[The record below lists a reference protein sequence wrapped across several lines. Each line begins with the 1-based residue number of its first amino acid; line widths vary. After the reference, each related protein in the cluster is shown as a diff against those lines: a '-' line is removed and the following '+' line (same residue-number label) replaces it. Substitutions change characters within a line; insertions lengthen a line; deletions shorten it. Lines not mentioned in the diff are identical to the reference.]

1 VELRERL
8 AGGNAPTT
16 AVEHQPAAAADT
28 SFVELKDRIHMAVIS
43 ELGPR
48 LYNEALSHA
57 ALRDVVLHDV
67 RQRLAQERGIST
79 ADRERL
85 TQEIANDTLGHGP
98 IEPLLQDD
106 TVNEVM
112 VNGPSDVWVERAGRL
127 EKTGVRF
134 TDEHHLRR
142 IINKIVAQVGRRVD
156 ESSPMVDARLPDGSR
171 VNAVLPPLSLTG
183 PLLTIRKFSKRR
195 MDLGDMVQI
204 NSLTAAAKDFLE
216 AAIEAELNILIS
228 GGTGSGKTTL
238 LNALSSAIPED
249 HRIVT
254 IEDAAELRLNQAH
267 VLRLEARPKNVE
279 GQGEVPI
286 RELVRNALRMRPD
299 RIVVG
304 EVRGSEALDML
315 QAMNTGHDGSLST
328 CHANTPRDAV
338 ARVESMV
345 LMAGIDF
352 PMSAIRQQLSRA
364 LDLIVQIERFNDGA
378 RRITNI
384 TEVQR
389 MEGDTVTLQD
399 IFEYRIDKESGDG
412 KGQLYYTGLRP
423 TCGKFERNGIPL
435 PGYMDAHNF
444 SGGSAPAP
452 GQSTVGA
459 VAGMPQANFGIRP
472 GRVERRFGR

>member
-8 AGGNAPTT
+8 AGGNTPTT
-16 AVEHQPAAAADT
+16 TTEHQQPRAQND

-57 ALRDVVLHDV
+57 ALRDVVLADV
-67 RQRLAQERGIST
+67 RQRLGLERGLAT

-112 VNGPSDVWVERAGRL
+112 VNGPSDVWVERSGRL

-183 PLLTIRKFSKRR
+183 PLLTIRKFSKKRW
-195 MDLGDMVQI
+195 DLGDLVTI
-204 NSLTAAAKDFLE
+204 NSLTPAAKEFLD
-216 AAIEAELNILIS
+216 AAIRAELNILIS

-249 HRIVT
+249 QRIVT

-267 VLRLEARPKNVE
+267 VLRLESRPKNVE
-279 GQGEVPI
+279 GQGEIPI

-304 EVRGSEALDML
+304 EVRGAEALDML

-338 ARVESMV
+338 SRVESMV
-345 LMAGIDF
+345 LMAGIEF
-352 PMSAIRQQLSRA
+352 PMQAVRQQLSRA
-364 LDLIVQIERFNDGA
+364 LDLIVQIERFNDGT
-378 RRITNI
+378 RRIINI

-399 IFEYRIDKESGDG
+399 IFEFRMDKESGAG
-412 KGQLYYTGLRP
+412 KGELVYSGLRP
-423 TCGKFERNGIPL
+423 SCGKFERNGIPL
-435 PGYMDAHNF
+435 PGYMNQHNF
-444 SGGSAPAP
+444 GTDRASAAQPAADRVAPAD
-452 GQSTVGA
+452 
-459 VAGMPQANFGIRP
+459 FGIRP
-472 GRVERRFGR
+472 GRVDRRFGR